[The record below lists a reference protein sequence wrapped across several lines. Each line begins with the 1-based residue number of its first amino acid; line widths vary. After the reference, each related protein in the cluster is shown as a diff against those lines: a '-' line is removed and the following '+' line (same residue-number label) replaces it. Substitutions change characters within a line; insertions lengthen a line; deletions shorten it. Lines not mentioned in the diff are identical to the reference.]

1 MKLPSPIHARRARIE
16 IVPLIDV
23 MFFLLAAFLMV
34 SLRLD
39 RTQNIRVALPSAQ
52 KTQADFDPGMI
63 QLSVDRAGAVWFE
76 RRKLSAGELLPLLT
90 NRPRLRKD
98 TAVYIGGDRD
108 TRHADMAHV
117 LGEVR
122 AAGFQKV
129 AFLVEETPTGAPR

>member
-52 KTQADFDPGMI
+52 KTQADFDPGML
-63 QLSVDRAGAVWFE
+63 QLAVDRTGGVWLE
-76 RRKLSAGELLPLLT
+76 RRKITVNELAAALT
-90 NRPRLRKD
+90 NRPGLRKD
-98 TAVYIGGDRD
+98 AAVYIGGDRE
-108 TRHADMAHV
+108 TRHADMAEV
-117 LGEVR
+117 LATVR

-129 AFLVEETPTGAPR
+129 AFLVEDLPTGARP